1 MTTRL
6 LALQTEICSLR
17 QKGEY
22 GVYIARVNPMHL
34 GHQAMI
40 ETLVEAFGDKHIV
53 LIGSCN
59 RPISIRHLFNYRDR
73 SAFVRAAVPNARILP
88 LPDFEA
94 DNETWFQVHDDIFK
108 ALGFDAR
115 KVVYIGGCKEDTEFL
130 FENGRAVHIVN
141 RYNGP
146 TLHVSASQVRDIL
159 IERRND
165 ELDKVLDPRVAK
177 LVLERFPARWNEVRN
192 R

>member
-1 MTTRL
+1 MTS
-6 LALQTEICSLR
+6 LALPDEVDKLKLQG
-17 QKGEY
+17 QF

-40 ETLVEAFGDKHIV
+40 ETLVAAFGCRHII

-73 SAFVRAAVPNARILP
+73 SAFIRAAVPEARILP
-88 LPDFEA
+88 LPDFEG
-94 DNETWFQVHDDIFK
+94 DNETWFQVHDDYFM
-108 ALGFDAR
+108 ALDFD
-115 KVVYIGGCKEDTEFL
+115 KNNVVYIGGCKEDTEFL
-130 FENGRAVHIVN
+130 FENGRNVHIVN
-141 RYNGP
+141 RYSGP

-159 IERRND
+159 IERRNE

-177 LVLERFPARWNEVRN
+177 LVLERFPVRWNEVRS